1 MAQLRLNED
10 LRPLADL
17 ESQAAEVVQQA
28 TETGRPIVLTS
39 EGKGVAVLLSI
50 STFQELEESA
60 ERQILQRAVEDAER
74 DLAQGHWVDHS
85 EIEAKLKEW
94 AKSAA

>member
-1 MAQLRLNED
+1 MARLKLTED

-17 ESQAAEVVQQA
+17 GAQATEVVRQA
-28 TETGRPIVLTS
+28 SETGRPIVLTS

-50 STFQELEESA
+50 NAFEELEESA
-60 ERQILQRAVEDAER
+60 ERQVLQRAVEDAER
-74 DLAQGHWVDHS
+74 DLAQGNWVDHS
-85 EIEAKLKEW
+85 EIEAKLREW